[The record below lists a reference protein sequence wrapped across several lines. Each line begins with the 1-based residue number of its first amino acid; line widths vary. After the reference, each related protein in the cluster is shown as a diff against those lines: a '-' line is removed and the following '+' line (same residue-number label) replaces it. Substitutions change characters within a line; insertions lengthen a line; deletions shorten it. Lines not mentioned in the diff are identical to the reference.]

1 MAIDN
6 FIPEVWAA
14 GVTQSFIAN
23 QVVIPTLNN
32 AFTGDVVA
40 GNKVHII
47 NATTPTIV
55 DYAGAGRSIT
65 AEALN
70 DTEVTLDIDQEKAF
84 SVNVDDV
91 DRVQASSEFAPWV
104 DSAGRA
110 LAEDAEDYLLGIML
124 NGSSDANSGGATV
137 SDAAGALTA
146 VRTIRTTMSSNK
158 VPAAG
163 RFLVVNPEMADLLIQ
178 GLDDV
183 SVAGVDS
190 ELRNGVIGRLYGF
203 TVLETPLLQP
213 GGEARPVA
221 LGYHEAMAAFVS
233 QVQSLESLRNPS
245 KFADIVRG
253 LNVYGGKVLKTEAV
267 VRYVSA
273 PAA

>member
-32 AFTGDVVA
+32 AFTGDVVR

-55 DYAGAGRSIT
+55 DYAGAGRTIS

-70 DTEVTLDIDQEKAF
+70 DTEVLLDIDQEKAF

-104 DSAGRA
+104 DAAGRA
-110 LAEDAEDYLLGIML
+110 LAEDAEDYLLDIML
-124 NGSSDANSGGATV
+124 NNSSDANSGGATV
-137 SDAAGALTA
+137 SDADTAKTA
-146 VRTIRTTMSSNK
+146 VRAIRKTMADNK

-163 RFLVVNPEMADLLIQ
+163 RYLVINPDMTDLLIQ
-178 GLDDV
+178 GLDDA
-183 SVAGVDS
+183 SVAGTDS

-203 TVLETPLLQP
+203 TVIESPLLQP
-213 GGEARPVA
+213 GGAARPTA
-221 LGYHEAMAAFVS
+221 IGYHEAMTAFIS
-233 QVQSLESLRNPS
+233 QVQSLESLRNPT

-253 LNVYGGKVLKTEAV
+253 LNVYGGKVIKDEAV

-273 PAA
+273 P

>member
-14 GVTQSFIAN
+14 GVTQSFLAN
-23 QVVIPTLNN
+23 QVVIPTLDN
-32 AFTGDVVA
+32 AFTGDVTA

-47 NATTPTIV
+47 NATTPTIA
-55 DYAGAGRSIT
+55 DYSATRTIT

-104 DSAGRA
+104 DSAGKA
-110 LAEDAEDYLLGIML
+110 LAEDAENYLIDIML
-124 NGSSDANSGGATV
+124 NNSTDANGGAVVVDT
-137 SDAAGALTA
+137 GAEALAA
-146 VRTIRTTMSSNK
+146 VRAIRKSMSSAK
-158 VPAAG
+158 VPASG
-163 RFLVVNPEMADLLIQ
+163 RYLLVNPDLADLLLS
-178 GLDDV
+178 GLSDV
-183 SVAGVDS
+183 SVAGSGD
-190 ELRNGVIGRLYGF
+190 ELRNGEIARLFGF
-203 TVLETPLLQP
+203 TVVESALLQP
-213 GGEARPVA
+213 SGAARPTA
-221 LGYHEAMAAFVS
+221 IGYHESMVAFVN
-233 QVQSLESLRNPS
+233 QIQSLESLRNPT

-253 LNVYGGKVLKTEAV
+253 LNVYGGKVLKSEAV

-273 PAA
+273 P

>member
-55 DYAGAGRSIT
+55 DYAGAGRTIS

-70 DTEVTLDIDQEKAF
+70 DTEVLLDIDQEKAF

-110 LAEDAEDYLLGIML
+110 LAEDAEDYLLDIML
-124 NGSSDANSGGATV
+124 NNSTDANAGGAGVT
-137 SDAAGALTA
+137 DGATALAA
-146 VRTIRTTMSSNK
+146 IRAIRKEMSAAK

-163 RFLVVNPEMADLLIQ
+163 RYLAVNPDMADLLLS
-178 GLDDV
+178 GLSDV
-183 SVAGVDS
+183 SVAGSGD
-190 ELRNGVIGRLYGF
+190 ELRNGEIARLFGF
-203 TVLETPLLQP
+203 TVVESPLLQP
-213 GGEARPVA
+213 GGVARPTA
-221 LGYHEAMAAFVS
+221 IGYHEAMVGFVS
-233 QVQSLESLRNPS
+233 QVQSLESLRNPT

-253 LNVYGGKVLKTEAV
+253 LNVYGGKVIKSEAV

-273 PAA
+273 PPA